1 MLHSARGIVYNDSM
15 GIMDF
20 VIIGAAVLFAL
31 IGLIK
36 GGAKMFFGLFM
47 LLIIMIGSAFISAA
61 VCPLFLRSE
70 KDGAVSYTGAATVLM
85 DPLGGALPSDGD
97 IGVFLDTEVTRKADG
112 ELYVGEVKLKDAVTE
127 KVPYVGS
134 FVASFVE
141 SAAYPGE
148 TLRTTFAY
156 KITEYI
162 YETVLW
168 LILVIGLAIVR
179 NIYRK
184 KLFVYLDKHP
194 GPSKVDRAIG
204 LVINLVLLLV
214 ILWGVGAL
222 IAHYDDGTNWANSAD
237 AFLINGVIAKPLMAN
252 NPLLKLM
259 NVTLPVA

>member
-1 MLHSARGIVYNDSM
+1 M

-20 VIIGAAVLFAL
+20 VIIGATVLFAL

-47 LLIIMIGSAFISAA
+47 LLIIMVGSSFIASA

-70 KDGAVSYTGAATVLM
+70 KDGVVSYTGAAKVLM

-97 IGVFLDTEVTRKADG
+97 LGVFLDTEVTKQADG

-141 SAAYPGE
+141 KAAHPGE
-148 TLRTTFAY
+148 TLRTTFSY

-222 IAHYDDGTNWANSAD
+222 IAHFDDGTNWANSAD